1 MQSTLLQDPLLT
13 GAIST
18 NSVSKKLLSWFDK
31 HGRKNLPWQQ
41 NKTPYRVWISEIML
55 QQTQVAT
62 VIPYY
67 QKFMAS
73 FPDIITLANADED
86 EVLNH
91 WSGLGYYARARN
103 LHKTAKIV
111 RDEYNGDFPA
121 EFDSVLALPGI
132 GRSTAGAV
140 LSLSLGQHHVI
151 LDGNVKRV
159 MARLHC
165 IEGWYGHLKVQNELW
180 GVASLHTP
188 EKRVADYNQAIM
200 DLGATLCVRG
210 KNVQCN
216 SCPLH
221 EDCSAYQTNQVSTF
235 PYSKPKKTIPVRKT
249 QMLMICN
256 ENNDVYIEKR
266 PPAGIWGGLWSLPQ
280 LDEDE
285 NLEQWCKT
293 NISHEISDLSSWDE
307 VRHTFS
313 HFHLDITP
321 VLVKVKNHK
330 NIVMEEKAT
339 VWYKLGQNQD
349 RGYATPVMKL
359 LQKLEIE
366 LALN

>member
-1 MQSTLLQDPLLT
+1 MQSV
-13 GAIST
+13 I
-18 NSVSKKLLSWFDK
+18 SKKLLSWFDV

-67 QKFMAS
+67 EKFMLS
-73 FPDIITLANADED
+73 FPDIIALANAHED

-111 RDEYNGDFPA
+111 RDNYKGKFPA
-121 EFDSVLALPGI
+121 DFDSVLALPGI

-159 MARLHC
+159 MSRLHC
-165 IEGWYGHLKVQNELW
+165 VEGWYGHLKVQNKLW
-180 GVASLHTP
+180 DVAGQHTP
-188 EKRVADYNQAIM
+188 KKRVSDYNQAIM

-210 KNVQCN
+210 KNVQCE
-216 SCPLH
+216 SCPIV
-221 EDCSAYQTNQVSTF
+221 EECGAYETNQVSTF
-235 PYSKPKKTIPVRKT
+235 PHSKPKKAIPVRKT

-256 ENNDVYIEKR
+256 ENNDVFMEKR
-266 PPAGIWGGLWSLPQ
+266 PPAGIWGGLWSFPQ
-280 LDEDE
+280 VDEIDSE
-285 NLEQWCKT
+285 QTLEKWCEK
-293 NISHEISDLSSWDE
+293 NIPFEISEFSNWADI
-307 VRHTFS
+307 RHTFS

-321 VLVKVKNHK
+321 VVVKVKNHK
-330 NIVMEEKAT
+330 NIVMEEKPA

-359 LQKLEIE
+359 LQMLETE
-366 LALN
+366 LGA

>member
-1 MQSTLLQDPLLT
+1 MQSP
-13 GAIST
+13 
-18 NSVSKKLLSWFDK
+18 VSQKLLKWFDVY
-31 HGRKNLPWQQ
+31 GRKNLPWQK
-41 NKTPYRVWISEIML
+41 NKTPYRVWVSEIML

-73 FPDIITLANADED
+73 FPDIIALANAHED

-103 LHKTAKIV
+103 LHKTAKII
-111 RDEYNGDFPA
+111 RDKFNGEFPVDF
-121 EFDSVLALPGI
+121 ESVLALPGI

-140 LSLSLGQHHVI
+140 LSLSLAQYHVI

-159 MARLHC
+159 MSRLHC

-180 GVASLHTP
+180 EVASAHTP
-188 EKRVADYNQAIM
+188 EERVSDYNQAIM

-210 KNVQCN
+210 KNVQCEI
-216 SCPLH
+216 CPLT
-221 EDCSAYQTNQVSTF
+221 ENCQAYQSGSVAIF
-235 PYSKPKKTIPVRKT
+235 PHSKPKKTIPVRKT
-249 QMLMICN
+249 KMLMICN
-256 ENNDVYIEKR
+256 DDNDVLIEKR
-266 PPAGIWGGLWSLPQ
+266 PPAGIWGGLWSFPQ
-280 LDEDE
+280 IDDEE
-285 NLEQWCKT
+285 SLEVWCEK
-293 NISHEISDLSSWDE
+293 NIPYDIGSFHLWDE
-307 VRHTFS
+307 MRHTFS

-321 VLVKVKNHK
+321 IIVKVNNPA
-330 NIVMEEKAT
+330 NIVMEEKAS

-359 LQKLEIE
+359 LKKLHTE
-366 LALN
+366 LGV